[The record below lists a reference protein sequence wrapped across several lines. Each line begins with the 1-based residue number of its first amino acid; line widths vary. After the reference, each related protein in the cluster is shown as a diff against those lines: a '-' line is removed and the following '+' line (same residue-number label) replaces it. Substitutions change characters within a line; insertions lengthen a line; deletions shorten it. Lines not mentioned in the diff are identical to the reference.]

1 MKTFRIIGLILIGAC
16 TIQACDKDDIDEG
29 DETEFVSKA
38 ASSNM
43 FEIESGKLAA
53 SAAKGARAE
62 VKNYGNMMIAD
73 HTAATI
79 ELQAV
84 AEQNGIAMPTSMNEE
99 HRAMYNDLNA
109 RSGADFDR
117 VYAQMMVDSHQRTV
131 NLFEE
136 AADDLDDPEIKK
148 FAQDK
153 IPVLKMHLDHA
164 VTLKNTVN
172 P

>member
-1 MKTFRIIGLILIGAC
+1 MKTWRIIGLILIGTC
-16 TIQACDKDDIDEG
+16 TLQACDKDDIDEG

-38 ASSNM
+38 ASSNL
-43 FEIESGKLAA
+43 FEIESGKLAV
-53 SAAKGARAE
+53 AKGVRTE
-62 VKNYGNMMIAD
+62 VKNYGTMMID
-73 HTAATI
+73 NHTTATV
-79 ELQAV
+79 ELKTV
-84 AEQNGIAMPTSMNEE
+84 AEQNGIAVPTNMNDE

-109 RSGADFDR
+109 RSGTDFDR
-117 VYAQMMVDSHQRTV
+117 AYAQMMVDSHQRTV

-164 VTLKNTVN
+164 TTLKNTVN